1 MIYQRTPQFSRLQN
15 TSDIKLHAAPAHT
28 GTCTHTSLQLFPDSV
43 VSPNGMWLK
52 SISTCTLGQA
62 LGYRHAHNFCCCRQ
76 VHGYLSWN
84 IPLAKT
90 KRASSEYLK
99 IALDWQPN
107 CHHYSFHHSYQ
118 PCGAHAIGGQS
129 RCFHGAFHASP
140 STQPSSYPLISS
152 LFPNPALRF
161 LSMICSSRPS
171 MALLLLLVYF
181 FPPLICPPLWKHW
194 WVRSNTV

>member
-1 MIYQRTPQFSRLQN
+1 
-15 TSDIKLHAAPAHT
+15 
-28 GTCTHTSLQLFPDSV
+28 
-43 VSPNGMWLK
+43 MWLK

-62 LGYRHAHNFCCCRQ
+62 LGYRHAHPFHCCRQ

-107 CHHYSFHHSYQ
+107 CHYSFHHSYQ
-118 PCGAHAIGGQS
+118 PCGAHAVGGQS

-140 STQPSSYPLISS
+140 SAQPSSYPLISS
-152 LFPNPALRF
+152 LFSNPVLCF
-161 LSMICSSRPS
+161 PSMICSSHPS
-171 MALLLLLVYF
+171 MASSSSSSIFFLSSSACLDGSTDERDQIQCRDEDEEECRSQGNPSLLSSWTK
-181 FPPLICPPLWKHW
+181 PQI
-194 WVRSNTV
+194 